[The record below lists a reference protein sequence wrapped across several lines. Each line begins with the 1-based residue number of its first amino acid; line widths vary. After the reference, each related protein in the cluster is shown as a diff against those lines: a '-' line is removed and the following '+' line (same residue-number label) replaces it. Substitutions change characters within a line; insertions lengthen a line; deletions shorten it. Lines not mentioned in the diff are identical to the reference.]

1 MISLLH
7 RPDPDSLALSA
18 QQGCGHLL
26 EADDGLH
33 LLREWHGGEA
43 MTTLLLGG
51 EEPGDFRA

>member
-1 MISLLH
+1 MNSPLH

-18 QQGCGHLL
+18 QQGSSHLL

-33 LLREWHGGEA
+33 LLRERHGGEA